1 MHSVNTDSMSVDA
14 RPASSRRIPLALL
27 WGLGVCLA
35 ATLLSWAGARATFSS
50 TRPHLLILGD
60 SVLTTY
66 CIAPGSRLE
75 EVLQR
80 KLGSRWSVQSFAES
94 ASRMGD
100 YYPQLAKAELLGF
113 APDTAVIQLNPA
125 KLEREWDVGPGL
137 NGDGRELMWVPLD
150 AEGARYVNLLSPHY
164 KDVFLTRK
172 ASLLFGFFEVFWSA
186 WDVHVGAPSKRRKMR
201 AEPRAL
207 RAARARKHAIEM
219 GQRWSKNV
227 ELLTYERFRSSSE
240 VRHLDFLLDAL
251 NRRHAKSILLLP
263 PWPNPSLIDVAFTD
277 RGRAALA
284 LLRAHT
290 ARYASERKVTLLTL
304 DDPEVL
310 KKLAPSDW
318 DDLDHPRS
326 PRSFALMA
334 DAIVG
339 AVQPR
344 TGVP

>member
-1 MHSVNTDSMSVDA
+1 MYNAMTDSVSVNA
-14 RPASSRRIPLALL
+14 RPASPPRIPVALL

-35 ATLLSWAGARATFSS
+35 ATLLSWAGAWFNFSS

-60 SVLTTY
+60 SMLTTS
-66 CIAPGSRLE
+66 CIAPRSRLE
-75 EVLQR
+75 HLLR
-80 KLGSRWSVQSFAES
+80 GKLGSRWSVHSFAES

-113 APDTAVIQLNPA
+113 APDIAVIQLNPA
-125 KLEREWDVGPGL
+125 KLEQEWDVTPGL

-164 KDVFLTRK
+164 KDVFLARK
-172 ASLLFGFFEVFWSA
+172 TSLLFGFFEVFRSA
-186 WDVHVGAPSKRRKMR
+186 WDVHVGAPRKRRQML

-207 RAARARKHAIEM
+207 RAARARTRAIEM
-219 GQRWSKNV
+219 GRRWSERV
-227 ELLTYERFRSSSE
+227 ELLTYERFRTSSE

-263 PWPNPSLIDVAFTD
+263 PWPNPGLIDVAFTD

-284 LLRAHT
+284 LLQAHT
-290 ARYASERKVTLLTL
+290 ARYAHERQVTLLTL

-310 KKLAPSDW
+310 KTLAPSDW
-318 DDLDHPRS
+318 DDLEHLRS

-334 DAIVG
+334 DAVAK
-339 AVQPR
+339 AVQP
-344 TGVP
+344 